1 MLQGNYAKEPFDLK
15 LTVLRMLRQLPFLL
29 GITLIGTLLF
39 GGGYYVKNVLG
50 AEKLYRA
57 VSTFHIEY
65 DVNAEVEVGTVHI
78 NETTW
83 NTYMDTKL
91 ILNAIQ
97 ERLDREEAGVE
108 ITNEELKQ
116 VSSAILASDLR
127 APSIEMVT
135 DDPEKS
141 LRLARAAE
149 AALPNILPAA
159 FREIN
164 GVHVIDPVDEATLV
178 VEDVRVVN
186 ALILSAVL
194 SCFFGAVV
202 LLCKELSDESIWL
215 PATIEYR
222 YGVRCAGSMESA
234 HLWENLRYFFEGKE
248 KVALCTAAEGPN
260 PFTILEE
267 LKAGAET
274 QEVSFDGYFVAP
286 SPAVCPE
293 SARALREADGIL
305 LVCQAGKGASKQ
317 LEFTLGYL
325 KDQDCTV
332 GAVLL
337 YDADEWLI
345 RRYYF
350 GKKGN

>member
-97 ERLDREEAGVE
+97 ERLDRIEAGVE

-116 VSSAILASDLR
+116 VSSAIVASDLR

-141 LRLARAAE
+141 LRLAQAAE
-149 AALPNILPAA
+149 AVLPDVLPAA

-194 SCFFGAVV
+194 SCFFGVVV

-215 PATIEYR
+215 PATVEYR
-222 YGVRCAGSMESA
+222 
-234 HLWENLRYFFEGKE
+234 
-248 KVALCTAAEGPN
+248 
-260 PFTILEE
+260 
-267 LKAGAET
+267 
-274 QEVSFDGYFVAP
+274 
-286 SPAVCPE
+286 
-293 SARALREADGIL
+293 
-305 LVCQAGKGASKQ
+305 
-317 LEFTLGYL
+317 
-325 KDQDCTV
+325 
-332 GAVLL
+332 
-337 YDADEWLI
+337 
-345 RRYYF
+345 
-350 GKKGN
+350 